1 MTNNLVNS
9 HSAVGA
15 IVYKRDL
22 QRQVDRLQRGGVSR
36 SLAKRGGG
44 GGIVL
49 HALPAFLP
57 PVISSFFIQNK
68 VGRGGGG
75 GGASLD
81 LQLQCLGRLWTR
93 RNRSIT

>member
-44 GGIVL
+44 GGGGVVL

-57 PVISSFFIQNK
+57 PVISSFFFIQNK

-75 GGASLD
+75 GLP
-81 LQLQCLGRLWTR
+81 
-93 RNRSIT
+93 

>member
-9 HSAVGA
+9 HTAVGA

-44 GGIVL
+44 GG
-49 HALPAFLP
+49 
-57 PVISSFFIQNK
+57 
-68 VGRGGGG
+68 
-75 GGASLD
+75 GASLD